1 MYAKIT
7 WNVDEL
13 FFMHISKNDEAV
25 TTSGFTLIELVVAI
39 ALSTSVLL
47 LILFYLTDIEKG
59 RLFQSKRSDEI
70 ETMRTCKIRIDK
82 VFNTIVS
89 IESISEV
96 ELRGR
101 DIRDSLFVLR
111 FSNKSILRN
120 NVILCDKVK
129 HFYIEKDQNCEN
141 RTVLL
146 WECTLENGAWIGGGR
161 ILQ

>member
-1 MYAKIT
+1 MQI
-7 WNVDEL
+7 L
-13 FFMHISKNDEAV
+13 KNDDAV

-39 ALSTSVLL
+39 ALSTTVIL
-47 LILFYLTDIEKG
+47 LILFFLSDIEKG
-59 RLFQSKRSDEI
+59 SLFQSKHSHNI
-70 ETMRTCKIRIDK
+70 ETMKTCKIRIDK
-82 VFNTIVS
+82 IVNTIAS

-120 NVILCDKVK
+120 NDILYDKVK
-129 HFYIEKDQNCEN
+129 HFYMEKDQNCEN
-141 RTVLL
+141 KTVLL

-161 ILQ
+161 ILP

>member
-1 MYAKIT
+1 MLRNKDTA
-7 WNVDEL
+7 
-13 FFMHISKNDEAV
+13 

-39 ALSTSVLL
+39 ALSMSVLL
-47 LILFYLTDIEKG
+47 LILFYLADIENG
-59 RLFQSKRSDEI
+59 RLIQSKRSHVV
-70 ETMRTCKIRIDK
+70 ETMKTCKIRIDK
-82 VFNTIVS
+82 FINTIVS

-101 DIRDSLFVLR
+101 DIHDSLFVLR

-120 NVILCDKVK
+120 NVVLCDKVK

-141 RTVLL
+141 KTVIV

-161 ILQ
+161 IFQ